1 MKATHHWAKKI
12 DCIIFKI
19 MWGISALAGVS
30 LVVVA
35 LLCTVDAFGAKL
47 FSSSVPNGTEWVTY
61 LNIPVVF
68 LAIAF
73 IQIERGHTTV
83 DLLSSKFP
91 KWLRKVIST
100 IGNLLGI
107 FISGYVGMCEWRLML
122 DKMRTAAKA
131 SSSANSFVIWPF
143 ACIVALGFFLL
154 MVSFIWCLIREFVLE
169 PQERMGALPMPE
181 KEEQKEEE
189 KHE

>member
-1 MKATHHWAKKI
+1 
-12 DCIIFKI
+12 
-19 MWGISALAGVS
+19 
-30 LVVVA
+30 
-35 LLCTVDAFGAKL
+35 
-47 FSSSVPNGTEWVTY
+47 
-61 LNIPVVF
+61 
-68 LAIAF
+68 
-73 IQIERGHTTV
+73 
-83 DLLSSKFP
+83 
-91 KWLRKVIST
+91 
-100 IGNLLGI
+100 
-107 FISGYVGMCEWRLML
+107 ML

-143 ACIVALGFFLL
+143 ACIVAVGFFLL